1 AELNRFAG
9 AGAGTLPGTSSAT
22 DRIAHLKGDGWGF
35 GWNIGALW
43 EVNEDNRFGLSY
55 RSQSDITLE
64 GNYEGLATASVGK
77 PGQSVSGELELN
89 LPEI

>member
-1 AELNRFAG
+1 
-9 AGAGTLPGTSSAT
+9 
-22 DRIAHLKGDGWGF
+22 
-35 GWNIGALW
+35 
-43 EVNEDNRFGLSY
+43 LSY

-89 LPEI
+89 LPEIIEFSGYHQLNQQIALHYSAMYIGWDSFQELKATSSASNCNDGTAGQC